1 MSKRSHV
8 MQLEVLEP
16 RQLLATVVGGGEEV
30 GSDISFQGNTY
41 DQILMT
47 GASVTV
53 SADAGQIVRVSAVDS
68 NDDIVQY
75 EFSGAGTM
83 NISLDPSPVIRASS
97 HGIPLLPRMT
107 IRPNRIPALRS
118 PKPKSARKSSP
129 LRAGSRAIIGTK
141 ARSWIRSI
149 PVRIRPWR
157 L

>member
-53 SADAGQIVRVSAVDS
+53 SADAGQIVCNGR
-68 NDDIVQY
+68 
-75 EFSGAGTM
+75 
-83 NISLDPSPVIRASS
+83 
-97 HGIPLLPRMT
+97 
-107 IRPNRIPALRS
+107 
-118 PKPKSARKSSP
+118 
-129 LRAGSRAIIGTK
+129 
-141 ARSWIRSI
+141 
-149 PVRIRPWR
+149 
-157 L
+157 